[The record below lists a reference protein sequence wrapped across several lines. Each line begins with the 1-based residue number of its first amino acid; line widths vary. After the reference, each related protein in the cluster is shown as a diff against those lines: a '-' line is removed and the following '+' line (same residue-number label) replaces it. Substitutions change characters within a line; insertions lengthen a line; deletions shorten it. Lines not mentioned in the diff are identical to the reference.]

1 MITILRP
8 GTSAS
13 SDKTGQRQDEIY
25 LTPEPGTRK
34 QQLQL
39 QELQPTSS
47 MTQQPA
53 AARHHPALIHAQRR
67 QQQQQQQQ
75 QQAHP
80 PHPRLHLYKYLPLHQ
95 PPSRPSPPPPPN
107 PAPPPDVGLR
117 PWKVALG
124 SFCLTVPTFGLLS
137 AIGLFPPFW
146 RQTILLSDT
155 TEGDAAWIIAVFGF
169 LGCLF
174 AAPAGVLFDR
184 VCCYCD
190 KDKGKGRSGV
200 GWLLGLGC
208 AVYVGGFVAS
218 AWCAGYA
225 QLMGCMAVAGAAA
238 ATPTTI
244 ALTVVGQWFDR
255 RKGIAT
261 GCVTLGA
268 PLGGIFFS
276 LVLQIL
282 FERYTWK
289 TAALVLS
296 AIMAAFL
303 LLGILLVETN
313 PPAPAPVPGVSKGNS
328 DSDAEPLRKEISHM
342 LRSPKFWLICY
353 ALFAYELVLFIQWG
367 SIPSYA
373 VAANVSDK
381 QFYLMMSYNIGAIL
395 GRTLPPWLS
404 DRLLGPLNA
413 TVIMNLFT
421 LLSVLAIWLPLG
433 ASSIAALFV
442 VVVLMGIGTGSFV
455 PLGVSC
461 INALCRPENTGTW
474 LGSVYSIVSF
484 ATLIGNPVSAIIL
497 SRYQSNGLLAFLAA
511 VLFSG
516 MISAVALRWL
526 SHGRRWIFKARV

>member
-1 MITILRP
+1 MTALWP
-8 GTSAS
+8 GTGAS
-13 SDKTGQRQDEIY
+13 RDKTGERQDEIES
-25 LTPEPGTRK
+25 LTP
-34 QQLQL
+34 Q
-39 QELQPTSS
+39 
-47 MTQQPA
+47 
-53 AARHHPALIHAQRR
+53 
-67 QQQQQQQQ
+67 
-75 QQAHP
+75 
-80 PHPRLHLYKYLPLHQ
+80 PHPRH
-95 PPSRPSPPPPPN
+95 
-107 PAPPPDVGLR
+107 PPDTGLR
-117 PWKVALG
+117 PWKVVLG
-124 SFCLTVPTFGLLS
+124 SFSLTVPTFGLLS
-137 AIGLFPPFW
+137 AVGLFPTYW
-146 RQTILLSDT
+146 RQTVLPHTS
-155 TEGDAAWIIAVFGF
+155 EGDAAWIIAVFGF

-184 VCCYCD
+184 FCSGCP
-190 KDKGKGRSGV
+190 KGEG
-200 GWLLGLGC
+200 
-208 AVYVGGFVAS
+208 
-218 AWCAGYA
+218 
-225 QLMGCMAVAGAAA
+225 

-244 ALTVVGQWFDR
+244 ALSVVGQWFDR

-282 FERYTWK
+282 FDRYPWR
-289 TAALVLS
+289 TAALILA
-296 AIMAAFL
+296 AIMAVFL

-313 PPAPAPVPGVSKGNS
+313 PPAAPARGVSKDDS
-328 DSDAEPLRKEISHM
+328 DSDAEPLRQEISHM
-342 LRSPKFWLICY
+342 LLSSKFWLISY

-373 VAANVSDK
+373 VAANVGDK
-381 QFYLMMSYNIGAIL
+381 QFYLMMSYNIGAVL

-413 TVIMNLFT
+413 TVMMNMFT
-421 LLSVLAIWLPLG
+421 LLSVLAVWLPLG
-433 ASSIAALFV
+433 ASSIEALFV

-474 LGSVYSIVSF
+474 LGSVYSIVSV
-484 ATLIGNPVSAIIL
+484 ATLIGNPVSAVIL

-526 SHGRRWIFKARV
+526 SHDRRWIFKARG